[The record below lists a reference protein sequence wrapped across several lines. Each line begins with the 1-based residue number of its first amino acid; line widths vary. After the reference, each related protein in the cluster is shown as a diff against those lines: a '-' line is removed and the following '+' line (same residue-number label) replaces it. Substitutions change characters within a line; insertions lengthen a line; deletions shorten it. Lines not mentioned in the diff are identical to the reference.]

1 MKEFMTVGQ
10 ISKPHGVKGEVKV
23 FPLTDNV
30 KRFKKLKTVFI
41 DDKEIKVVWCKLQA
55 DRAILKLEGVE
66 SMDDA
71 EKLRNKYLNIR
82 REDAVRLS
90 KDTHFIVDIIG
101 CSVYDSNEVFIGEV
115 KEVIKTGYNDVYW
128 VKNGKKEVLVPVLK
142 EIVYDID
149 VENKKIVIKPVGEWQ
164 DED

>member
-1 MKEFMTVGQ
+1 MKEFMTIGQ

-41 DDKEIKVVWCKLQA
+41 DDKEVKVVWCKLQS
-55 DRAILKLEGVE
+55 DRAILKLEGIE

-82 REDAVRLS
+82 REDAIRLP

-115 KEVIKTGYNDVYW
+115 KEIIKTGYNDVYW

>member
-1 MKEFMTVGQ
+1 MKEFMTIGQ

-41 DDKEIKVVWCKLQA
+41 DDKEVKVVWCKLQS
-55 DRAILKLEGVE
+55 DRAILKLEGIE

-82 REDAVRLS
+82 REDAIRLP

-115 KEVIKTGYNDVYW
+115 KEIIKTGYNDVYW
-128 VKNGKKEVLVPVLK
+128 VKDGKKEVLVPVLK